1 MQIAHIFLCPP
12 SLHQVCKAQWK
23 AVGMRTILR
32 CKYHQNTTCGETQT
46 SRPSLFLTETLKGE
60 AAFPHYPPPS
70 GLTPCVA
77 ASATSAS
84 SPPSSSCSQHL
95 RFALIFRQI
104 HCGVPWG
111 SGGGFLTWAEA
122 GGEKQGGE
130 GGLVRRL

>member
-1 MQIAHIFLCPP
+1 
-12 SLHQVCKAQWK
+12 
-23 AVGMRTILR
+23 MRTI
-32 CKYHQNTTCGETQT
+32 T
-46 SRPSLFLTETLKGE
+46 SLQVSPDYGMRRDANIQAKPFLTETLKGE
-60 AAFPHYPPPS
+60 AAFPRYPPPS
-70 GLTPCVA
+70 GLTPFVA

-104 HCGVPWG
+104 RRSVPWG

-122 GGEKQGGE
+122 GGEKQGGG